1 MQSRVCEQPYTLFSR
16 GWANVMQLFSALLLS
31 FLPFTQA
38 ILRLKFRHWFPSY
51 DAYEVD
57 KVTQC
62 QPLLKN
68 YYENNRTVAC
78 RNPCACAADCLLQGL
93 PGTIQSNFASAQV
106 LLGFLPATLVFVGPT
121 IAEVA
126 ALSTYTPL
134 LAILIALGSP
144 AINLSRIL
152 QHIDVLAP
160 FTRPMSRNS
169 RQWPMWLARQDMFLR
184 IPIRM
189 LSYIG
194 AIAAIVFNIKNAIYT
209 DLRTISGWRCGAL
222 FMPLV
227 WSLLAVVVHAWGMIA
242 IRVRSRCGYS
252 YRPSLPY
259 AFRSNLFLKVS
270 SGKDCFSSELLFFI
284 ASACA
289 PAHLVFGVLDLS
301 SLIFI
306 STLEAL
312 QLFVWYLFSA
322 VLCQLIL
329 TMELAIMRYEMSRRP
344 DSRPGDSSGYT
355 LVPKLA
361 ISWAYTA

>member
-1 MQSRVCEQPYTLFSR
+1 MPLSSL
-16 GWANVMQLFSALLLS
+16 LLLS

-38 ILRLKFRHWFPSY
+38 ILRLKFQHWFPSY
-51 DAYEVD
+51 EAYEVD

-62 QPLLKN
+62 QPLLMN
-68 YYENNRTVAC
+68 YFENNRTAAC
-78 RNPCACAADCLLQGL
+78 HNPCACAADCLLQGL

-144 AINLSRIL
+144 AINLSKIF

-160 FTRPMSRNS
+160 FTRPISRIS
-169 RQWPMWLARQDMFLR
+169 RLWPIWLARQDVFSR
-184 IPIRM
+184 ILIRM

-194 AIAAIVFNIKNAIYT
+194 AIAAIFLNVRNSIYT

-242 IRVRSRCGYS
+242 IRIRSRCGYS
-252 YRPSLPY
+252 HRPSLQS
-259 AFRSNLFLKVS
+259 ALRSDMFLKVS
-270 SGKDCFSSELLFFI
+270 TGKDSFLSELLLLI

-289 PAHLVFGVLDLS
+289 LAHLVFGVLDLS
-301 SLIFI
+301 SLLFI

-322 VLCQLIL
+322 SLWQFIL
-329 TMELAIMRYEMSRRP
+329 AMELALMRYEISRRS
-344 DSRPGDSSGYT
+344 DTGHGASSGYPHAQT
-355 LVPKLA
+355 SA
-361 ISWAYTA
+361 ISRAYTA